1 MIEIKNISKSFN
13 DKKVLHSI
21 SGKFEKGKTNLIIGA
36 SGTGKS
42 VLLKC
47 LVGLLNPDKGRVI
60 FDDRVFTEKDKSTTT
75 QIRREIGMLFQ
86 GSALFDS
93 KNVEENIKFPLDL
106 LTEISEKEKIEKVN
120 HCLNLVGLNK
130 INQKIVKSLKSI
142 SNDNSSNEIDVIISS
157 SKEKRILSKNKSG
170 KAEIFELRINL
181 NVTYLNRVKTL
192 NMKQNYSNVDNKFQL
207 KEYEKIIEKQLIDEL
222 VNSLINYLTNF
233 K

>member
-1 MIEIKNISKSFN
+1 MISKKIYLF
-13 DKKVLHSI
+13 LLFTI
-21 SGKFEKGKTNLIIGA
+21 ILIINGCGYTPIY
-36 SGTGKS
+36 SSKS
-42 VLLKC
+42 NSFKI
-47 LVGLLNPDKGRVI
+47 NNI
-60 FDDRVFTEKDKSTTT
+60 EYKD
-75 QIRREIGMLFQ
+75 
-86 GSALFDS
+86 
-93 KNVEENIKFPLDL
+93 
-106 LTEISEKEKIEKVN
+106 
-120 HCLNLVGLNK
+120 NK

-142 SNDNSSNEIDVIISS
+142 SNDNSSNEIDLIISS

-192 NMKQNYSNVDNKFQL
+192 NIKQNYSNVDNKFQL

>member
-1 MIEIKNISKSFN
+1 MISKKIYLF
-13 DKKVLHSI
+13 LLFTI
-21 SGKFEKGKTNLIIGA
+21 ILIINGCGYTPIY
-36 SGTGKS
+36 SSKS
-42 VLLKC
+42 NSFKI
-47 LVGLLNPDKGRVI
+47 N
-60 FDDRVFTEKDKSTTT
+60 
-75 QIRREIGMLFQ
+75 
-86 GSALFDS
+86 
-93 KNVEENIKFPLDL
+93 NIEYED
-106 LTEISEKEKIEKVN
+106 
-120 HCLNLVGLNK
+120 NK

-142 SNDNSSNEIDVIISS
+142 SNDNSSNEIDLIISS

-222 VNSLINYLTNF
+222 VDKLINYLTNF

>member
-1 MIEIKNISKSFN
+1 MISKKIYLF
-13 DKKVLHSI
+13 LLFTTI
-21 SGKFEKGKTNLIIGA
+21 LIINGCGYTPIY
-36 SGTGKS
+36 SSKS
-42 VLLKC
+42 NSFKI
-47 LVGLLNPDKGRVI
+47 N
-60 FDDRVFTEKDKSTTT
+60 
-75 QIRREIGMLFQ
+75 
-86 GSALFDS
+86 
-93 KNVEENIKFPLDL
+93 NIEYED
-106 LTEISEKEKIEKVN
+106 
-120 HCLNLVGLNK
+120 NK

-142 SNDNSSNEIDVIISS
+142 SNDNSSNEIDLIISS

-222 VNSLINYLTNF
+222 VDSLINYLTNF

>member
-1 MIEIKNISKSFN
+1 MISKKIYLF
-13 DKKVLHSI
+13 LLFTI
-21 SGKFEKGKTNLIIGA
+21 ILIINGCGYTPIY
-36 SGTGKS
+36 SSKS
-42 VLLKC
+42 NSFKI
-47 LVGLLNPDKGRVI
+47 N
-60 FDDRVFTEKDKSTTT
+60 
-75 QIRREIGMLFQ
+75 
-86 GSALFDS
+86 
-93 KNVEENIKFPLDL
+93 NIEYED
-106 LTEISEKEKIEKVN
+106 
-120 HCLNLVGLNK
+120 NK

-142 SNDNSSNEIDVIISS
+142 SNDNSSNEIDLIISS

-222 VNSLINYLTNF
+222 VDSLINYLTNF

>member
-1 MIEIKNISKSFN
+1 MISK
-13 DKKVLHSI
+13 KIYLVLLFTTI
-21 SGKFEKGKTNLIIGA
+21 LIINGCGYTPIY
-36 SGTGKS
+36 S
-42 VLLKC
+42 
-47 LVGLLNPDKGRVI
+47 
-60 FDDRVFTEKDKSTTT
+60 
-75 QIRREIGMLFQ
+75 
-86 GSALFDS
+86 S
-93 KNVEENIKFPLDL
+93 KINSFKINNIEYED
-106 LTEISEKEKIEKVN
+106 
-120 HCLNLVGLNK
+120 NK

-142 SNDNSSNEIDVIISS
+142 SNDNSSNEIDLIISS

-222 VNSLINYLTNF
+222 VDSLINYLTNF